1 MKYLKTFKTEEEYNE
16 AIPSLALP
24 NVSIVAGKHKY
35 LNRIFKV
42 GEILYSDMSV
52 SDKIIAGLTP
62 IAICVVPNTNTP
74 DGKARWMSLVNMS
87 SLTPEI
93 GTMAT
98 NADENPSCANIIF
111 GERGQLYNKEMSGY
125 PSLDIEQLLAGTAVI
140 TEVTASQYDKD
151 IKAELDEDQL
161 RWEEEEA
168 ARIAAEEAARLKA
181 EEESARL
188 KAEAEARVQAGED
201 ATVSEN
207 VYTHTEPEPEPEPEP
222 VPVVITERGVIF
234 IPTDMWKTE
243 GYLQEYTK
251 KKGEGWINYVKDERY
266 AIYYNNKDE
275 KYRSMPTLNNTS
287 DCVDFEAK
295 VGIGTDLDGNGNSEE
310 LLASETSEIALQ
322 AVDICKKFHTDGTRK
337 GDWYLPGIAELVY
350 LGVNISKIN
359 AVLDKLENAVKLG
372 DFSSFENL
380 GFKLLSSS
388 EYNENYSWV
397 LDTKYGNS
405 HLSEKGL
412 SNEEIRV
419 RAFLAF

>member
-1 MKYLKTFKTEEEYNE
+1 MKYLKTFKTEEEYND

-52 SDKIIAGLTP
+52 SDKVIAGLTP

-111 GERGQLYNKEMSGY
+111 GERGQLYNKKMSGY
-125 PSLDIEQLLAGTAVI
+125 PALDIEQLIEGTAVI
-140 TEVTASQYDKD
+140 TEVTAAQYDKD
-151 IKAELDEDQL
+151 VKAELDEDQL
-161 RWEEEEA
+161 RWDAEEA
-168 ARIAAEEAARLKA
+168 ARIAAEEEA
-181 EEESARL
+181 ARL
-188 KAEAEARVQAGED
+188 KAEAEAQAGEG
-201 ATVSEN
+201 ANVSED
-207 VYTHTEPEPEPEPEP
+207 VDPQPEPEPEP

-266 AIYYNNKDE
+266 AIYYNKKDD
-275 KYRSMPTLNNTS
+275 KYRGMPTLNNAS
-287 DCVDFEAK
+287 DCIDFEAK
-295 VGIGTDLDGNGNSEE
+295 VGIGTDLNGNENSEE
-310 LLASETSEIALQ
+310 LLAAETSTIVLQ

-337 GDWYLPGIAELVY
+337 GDWYLPGIAELIY
-350 LGVNISKIN
+350 LEVNFSKIN

-372 DFSSFENL
+372 DFGSFENL

-412 SNEEIRV
+412 SNEDIRV